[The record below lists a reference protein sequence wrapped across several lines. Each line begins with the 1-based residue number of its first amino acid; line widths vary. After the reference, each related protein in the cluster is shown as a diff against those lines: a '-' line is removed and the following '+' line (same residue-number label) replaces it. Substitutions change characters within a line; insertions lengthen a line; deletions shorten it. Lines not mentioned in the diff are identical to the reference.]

1 MPFIF
6 LFNLWEY
13 LQEFSEFK
21 FQFEFSI
28 KIPLENLSLI
38 MSLPQ
43 SSKPSSSVGG
53 GCGISHS
60 LVSEGDSLLGIPC
73 WGLPVGIPCWGLPG
87 EILLTQLQESM
98 YSPILIWL
106 PSLRKS
112 STNFNYNVVVR
123 LNSFRLQTA
132 KLGKS
137 SSILPLSLQVS
148 FILEIRSKK

>member
-73 WGLPVGIPCWGLPG
+73 WGLPG

-112 STNFNYNVVVR
+112 STNFNYNVVVW